1 MDFSKT
7 DEGHTDGEENL
18 VFYYNREERIKRAP
32 SIVQRYYN
40 SEGEFGMKRG
50 LFRSLVATKA
60 NRIMLV
66 TLGFL
71 FAVVLF
77 IGLFAKYEE
86 GSLAGVPVELGA
98 FSFEDTVYVSVHC
111 AVPGKKFTGSLP
123 LPLKAVVSFYNI
135 DEQLLETQELSGKY
149 EGNELFLRTTIRDY
163 DIMRITAVVSMADTS
178 VELKAQ
184 VLKR

>member
-1 MDFSKT
+1 MDFSKI
-7 DEGHTDGEENL
+7 DEGHSDGEEKL

-66 TLGFL
+66 TLGML
-71 FAVVLF
+71 FAVILF

-86 GSLAGVPVELGA
+86 GSLAGLPVALSA
-98 FSFEDTVYVSVHC
+98 FSFEDTVYVSIQC
-111 AVPGKKFTGSLP
+111 DEAGKKFNKSLP
-123 LPLKAVVSFYNI
+123 LPVKASVSFFNI

-163 DIMRITAVVSMADTS
+163 DIMRITAVVSMADAS